1 MPPVEKHSKISAERT
16 GDDFREL
23 HEWIDDPEKKAER
36 HDITKIH
43 EYGKM
48 IEEKYG
54 EKALQEYILHI
65 HDDVNAKFAHIV
77 RDFEKAMKDTLAY
90 FGVKER
96 DK

>member
-1 MPPVEKHSKISAERT
+1 MPPVEKHLKISSERT
-16 GDDFREL
+16 GEEFREL
-23 HEWIDDPEKKAER
+23 HEWIDNPEKKAER

-54 EKALQEYILHI
+54 ENGLQEYIQHI
-65 HDDVNAKFAHIV
+65 HDDVQAKFNHILH
-77 RDFEKAMKDTLAY
+77 DFEKTMKETLAY

-96 DK
+96 